1 MSLKEEGNWI
11 HPCTEGRL
19 SRNTQREVGHVK
31 MKAKIGVILPQA
43 REHPG
48 LREAGTVRNPFLKAS
63 GIVWP
68 CQHFDLGL
76 LTYRTVRQPPDLCYF
91 IMAAL
96 GN

>member
-48 LREAGTVRNPFLKAS
+48 LQEAGTVKEESFSKSFRDS
-63 GIVWP
+63 
-68 CQHFDLGL
+68 
-76 LTYRTVRQPPDLCYF
+76 
-91 IMAAL
+91 MAPSAL
-96 GN
+96 